1 MESSTRTPRRWSYSR
16 HFEVNAFGTLLVSLS
31 MASTKSGSKKA
42 RAAQRRRQAQRNR
55 LWIRI
60 GLGLWPES
68 ALLWCSSSHSQVA
81 IRPSAS
87 PRPILGIYPSLTAT
101 VVSPWPNSRA
111 KPTVAAFF
119 ASWCTVCQRELPGF
133 ARLSL
138 VIGDQVNF
146 VGINTMNNGSG
157 LPFARQAGIDHW
169 PLARDVGQLDGRQ
182 LAMNFGAR
190 GSPTTVIYD
199 ETGNV
204 ADVTLGGMTAGQ
216 LAAKIDQFFGI
227 SS

>member
-60 GLGLWPES
+60 GLVVAGVGVAVVIIFALSSGDQAIGVTETDSWDLPELDGDGRVTL
-68 ALLWCSSSHSQVA
+68 AQFE
-81 IRPSAS
+81 
-87 PRPILGIYPSLTAT
+87 G
-101 VVSPWPNSRA
+101 

-133 ARLSL
+133 AQLSL

-182 LAMNFGAR
+182 LAINFGAR

-204 ADVTLGGMTAGQ
+204 VDVTLGGMTAGQ